1 MSALTFEP
9 SPGTHIKEACKKAA
23 AMAINKSSTVEFEF
37 NGIKVTATP
46 QSSPASLE
54 LAWESQMEADRKARK
69 ESPEY
74 AAEQQRRAETV
85 KTSQNVVNC
94 FMDGIE
100 HVLAT
105 CSTNDIL
112 KYVQPFVGA
121 ADDVAVTFDKTG
133 LADLLEQYG
142 YKDNMHVGKPQWA
155 FDDKETMAQYILGQ
169 VVNCLRRGMS
179 PHPITISFIEKYFK
193 LPT

>member
-1 MSALTFEP
+1 MSTRTFEP
-9 SPGTHIKEACKKAA
+9 SPGTHIREACKEAA
-23 AMAINKSSTVEFEF
+23 AMAIKKNSDVEFEF
-37 NGIKVTATP
+37 NGITITATP

-54 LAWESQMEADRKARK
+54 ADQDTKLAAEAKAYH

-105 CSTNDIL
+105 CSTDGIL
-112 KYVQPFVGA
+112 KYFKLFVNA
-121 ADDVAVTFDKTG
+121 ADDVGVNFDHNK

-142 YKDNMHVGKPQWA
+142 YKDGMHVGKPQEA

-169 VVNCLRRGMS
+169 VVTCLRRGMP
-179 PHPITISFIEKYFK
+179 PHPITNSFIEKYFAI
-193 LPT
+193 PA

>member
-1 MSALTFEP
+1 MNAIIFKPLL
-9 SPGTHIKEACKKAA
+9 GTHIREACKEAA
-23 AMAINKSSTVEFEF
+23 ALAINKNSDVEFEF
-37 NGIKVTATP
+37 NGIKVIATP
-46 QSSPASLE
+46 KSSPASLE
-54 LAWESQMEADRKARK
+54 ADWNSQMEASRKAYK

-74 AAEQQRRAETV
+74 AAEQQRRAEAV

-100 HVLAT
+100 QVLVT
-105 CSTNDIL
+105 CSTDDIL

-121 ADDVAVTFDKTG
+121 SDDVDVSFDKAK

-142 YKDNMHVGKPQWA
+142 YKDSMHVGKPKEA

-169 VVNCLRRGMS
+169 VVTCLRSGMP
-179 PHPITISFIEKYFK
+179 PHPITNSFIEKYFAM
-193 LPT
+193 PS